1 MKILIKNTEMVDHEN
16 IQKGDLLIENNIIQ
30 QIGKNIN
37 ENVDITIDGSNKTV
51 LPSFIDLHAH
61 FREPGF
67 TYKEDIESG
76 SKAALKGGYTVVYT
90 MGNTNP
96 VCDNNEVYEEIIN
109 KSNKLDLIDLYQVIS
124 VTKSLKGEKLT
135 DFESFGENVKFLSDD
150 GKGILSNHMMFQACK
165 EAKKH
170 NIGIMVHGEDE
181 EISPYD
187 YRTAEDIITIRD
199 IYLSKITGCKIHF
212 SHVSTK
218 GSIEV
223 IREGK
228 NQGANITCEVTPH
241 HIYFSDLDYRVNP
254 PIREEEDIKEIIKG
268 IKDKTVDAISTD
280 HAPHSKE
287 DKEKGSPGMIGLET
301 AFSAVYTALVDTKEI
316 SLQKLSELMSYNP
329 GKILEIDHG
338 EIKEGALANLVIVD
352 LNEKYILNEEDI
364 VSKSK
369 NTPFL
374 GKTLK
379 GKVKITIRNGKIM
392 FGGEKWL

>member
-96 VCDNNEVYEEIIN
+96 VCDNNEVYEEIIT

-228 NQGANITCEVTPH
+228 KQGANITCEVTPH

-379 GKVKITIRNGKIM
+379 GKVKTTIRNGKIM

>member
-165 EAKKH
+165 EGKKH

-228 NQGANITCEVTPH
+228 KQGANITCEVTPH

-379 GKVKITIRNGKIM
+379 GKVKTTIRNGKIM
-392 FGGEKWL
+392 FGGEK

>member
-96 VCDNNEVYEEIIN
+96 VCDNNEVYEEIIT

-228 NQGANITCEVTPH
+228 KQGANITCEVTPH

-301 AFSAVYTALVDTKEI
+301 AFSTVYTALVDTKEI

-338 EIKEGALANLVIVD
+338 EIKVGALANLVIVD

-379 GKVKITIRNGKIM
+379 GKVKTTIRNGKIM

>member
-96 VCDNNEVYEEIIN
+96 VCDNNEVYEEIIT

-228 NQGANITCEVTPH
+228 KQGANITCEVTPH

-379 GKVKITIRNGKIM
+379 GKVKTTIRNGKIM
-392 FGGEKWL
+392 FGGEK

>member
-379 GKVKITIRNGKIM
+379 GKVKTTIRNGKIM
-392 FGGEKWL
+392 FGGEK

>member
-352 LNEKYILNEEDI
+352 LSEKYILNEEDI

-379 GKVKITIRNGKIM
+379 GNVKTTIRNGKIM

>member
-228 NQGANITCEVTPH
+228 KQGANITCEVTPH

-352 LNEKYILNEEDI
+352 LSEKYILNEEDI

-379 GKVKITIRNGKIM
+379 GKVKTTIRNGKIM

>member
-1 MKILIKNTEMVDHEN
+1 MKTLIKNTEMVDHEN

-379 GKVKITIRNGKIM
+379 GKVKTTIRNGKIM